1 MPDKEKIF
9 DNVTEYSSEELAQYI
24 MDGLFSIDELCDY
37 NNTRGSVTPKKRKE
51 IKEIIDSTPAPPPP
65 PPPLDPDDE
74 AWAEAQ
80 RIRTLAIVESYLYKF
95 PMGKHRAEAVQLKND
110 IIDDATWEEA
120 KQKRS
125 YNTLLIIT

>member
-9 DNVTEYSSEELAQYI
+9 DKVTEYSSEELAQYI

-80 RIRTLAIVESYLYKF
+80 RIRTLAIVESYLYTIV
-95 PMGKHRAEAVQLKND
+95 R
-110 IIDDATWEEA
+110 
-120 KQKRS
+120 
-125 YNTLLIIT
+125 